1 MAMRVTQSMMQR
13 SYISQVTKR
22 MADYNQ
28 QTLKITTGRAYQ
40 KISENVTDGSRALRV
55 REKLY
60 RNEQVQRNI
69 KSINEELTVAEGN
82 LGTVKDVIVQVHAD
96 AIKIQNGTYN
106 EDEHQAIATLFDSL
120 KDEILKTSNTSYG
133 EHYVFSG
140 TQNFE
145 PPFSADD
152 VTGAISFNGIPVKDI
167 GKYYGQN
174 ILTDQGV
181 TVSGNFVYGE
191 EIDPTDP
198 GYDPLTPKYI
208 KTNNNDFYEIDTD
221 PNTGDPVLN
230 AEGNYTY
237 TDVKG
242 TPQTVDPAST
252 LYSIEKVPYSDDIYI
267 DGGLGMIVNGASGLD
282 KKSAIQS
289 NVNGLTAY
297 GYGTKEVDYI
307 SADGNSYHY
316 TLPNNIYEM
325 FDEMSTALRDG
336 DLNRFAALDIQMM
349 DQHKELLKEISAL
362 GVRMNY
368 VDTNSE
374 RLETEN
380 ITLRDLQ
387 QSVEGINDPTEITK
401 QSYSE
406 YAWILTLQFGSKYLP
421 NTLMDYL
428 G

>member
-1 MAMRVTQSMMQR
+1 
-13 SYISQVTKR
+13 
-22 MADYNQ
+22 MADYNA
-28 QTLKITTGRAYQ
+28 QTLKITSGRAYQ

-69 KSINEELTVAEGN
+69 TAINEELTVAEGN
-82 LGTVKDVIVQVHAD
+82 LGTVKDIIVQVHAE

-106 EDEHQAIATLFDSL
+106 VDEHQAIATLFDSL
-120 KDEILKTSNTSYG
+120 KDEVLKTSNTSYG

-140 TQNFE
+140 IQNFE
-145 PPFSADD
+145 PPFAADD
-152 VTGAISFNGIPVKDI
+152 VTGEISFNRIPIKDI
-167 GKYYGQN
+167 GKYYGGN
-174 ILTDQGV
+174 IITDQGV
-181 TVSGNFVYGE
+181 ITNGNYVYGA

-198 GYDPLTPKYI
+198 GYDPLAPKYI
-208 KTNNNDFYEIDTD
+208 KNAANEFYAIDTD
-221 PNTGDPVLN
+221 PATGDPILN
-230 AEGNYTY
+230 AEGNFTY
-237 TDVKG
+237 TDRKG
-242 TPQTVDPAST
+242 TAQTADVSST
-252 LYSIEKVPYSDDIYI
+252 LFSMQKVPYSDDIYI
-267 DGGLGMIVNGASGLD
+267 DGGLGMIVNDVSGLE
-282 KKSAIQS
+282 KNSAIQA
-289 NVNGLTAY
+289 NINGLTAY
-297 GYGTKEVDYI
+297 GYGTKDVEYLSV
-307 SADGNSYHY
+307 DGNVYNY

-336 DLNRFAALDIQMM
+336 DMNRFAALDIQMM

-368 VDTNSE
+368 VDTNEE

-387 QSVEGINDPTEITK
+387 QNVEGINDPTEITK

-421 NTLMDYL
+421 NTLMDYI

>member
-1 MAMRVTQSMMQR
+1 MMQR
-13 SYISQVTKR
+13 SYISQITKR
-22 MADYNQ
+22 MSDYNKQ
-28 QTLKITTGRAYQ
+28 SLKVTTGRAYQ

-82 LGTVKDVIVQVHAD
+82 LGTVKDIIVQVHAD

-106 EDEHQAIATLFDSL
+106 VDEHQAIATLFDSL
-120 KDEILKTSNTSYG
+120 KDEVLKTSNTSYG

-140 TQNFE
+140 VQNFE
-145 PPFSADD
+145 PPFDADE
-152 VTGAISFNGIPVKDI
+152 VTGEISFNGIPVKDI
-167 GKYYGQN
+167 GKYYGES
-174 ILTDQGV
+174 IITEEGV
-181 TVSGNFVYGE
+181 TVNGNYVYGE
-191 EIDPTDP
+191 EIDIEDP
-198 GYDPLTPKYI
+198 EYDPAAPKYI
-208 KTNNNDFYEIDTD
+208 KTNDNEFYAIAVDE
-221 PNTGDPVLN
+221 NGDPVLDDD
-230 AEGNYTY
+230 GNYTY
-237 TDVKG
+237 SDRKG
-242 TPQTVDPAST
+242 AAQIADPEST
-252 LYSIEKVPYSDDIYI
+252 LFSIQKVPYSDDIYI
-267 DGGLGMIVNGASGLD
+267 DGGLGMTVHDVSGLD
-282 KKSAIQS
+282 KRSAIQS
-289 NVNGLTAY
+289 NINGLTAY
-297 GYGTKEVDYI
+297 GFGTKEVEYI
-307 SADGNSYHY
+307 SVDDNSYHY

-325 FDEMSTALRDG
+325 FDEMSAALRDG
-336 DLNRFAALDIQMM
+336 DMNKFAALDIQMM

-387 QSVEGINDPTEITK
+387 QNVEGINDPTEITK